1 MTDNLTEIRLPRL
14 TGCWESC
21 GECRNGDI
29 FVQSVLVKPGER
41 VDSEDSLLI
50 IETGKM
56 ALDYPSP
63 VAGTIVDIF
72 VEDYDVLSEGMLIA
86 TIRPDE

>member
-1 MTDNLTEIRLPRL
+1 MNKIVEVRLPKL

-21 GECRNGDI
+21 GDCRNGDI
-29 FVQSVLVKPGER
+29 FVQSVLVKPGDHVEA
-41 VDSEDSLLI
+41 EESLII

-63 VAGTIVDIF
+63 VSGTIVDVFI
-72 VEDYDVLSEGMLIA
+72 EDYDVLSEKMLIT
-86 TIRPDE
+86 TILPDE